1 MSRKLISKKK
11 QGASNVKIDSLT
23 VSQRIPMPS
32 QVSVPVNTE
41 SVEDIINFLNNN
53 IIGEQE
59 RQVVLPGQVVPT
71 IQEQKAALNQ
81 LVSPQPASRVSRVS
95 RGDVPSIGYNN
106 TIQAAAHND
115 EDELV
120 AIENI
125 QHNEEALVAIEENTP
140 HNEEQALV
148 DLEDFD
154 LAKNAFIQQ
163 LGILMDNRLKSV
175 EDMIEQ
181 IKEDGD
187 VAKERAKL
195 IAIYESLT
203 AIKLSDTL
211 EIEVLRERVKIQ
223 LNTYVTWLK
232 TRMNNYI
239 LDYFTF
245 ATPKIQEILKIL
257 EYLPSTFFTDPDNI
271 DMLGNS
277 STSLNFKQVSYF
289 VCYIALLCIL
299 LMLYLVAGL
308 MKFINDID
316 TMLGITLEIMS
327 ENQDIREL
335 RHEYRKQAC
344 MTGLGLIEYT
354 LRCINVNH
362 ILKFM
367 FSRVGIIPTIS
378 IMCICIYV
386 FRNQSL
392 FFNKIYILF
401 FQVLR
406 IVVQTIPTSNS
417 TAEVTKKTVII
428 FIDTQIYGVEK
439 VAYDRSPQQIKDAI
453 DTVNYVTN
461 STSSLIGE
469 AKDFVNNTMILVP
482 LLCANLTEQVVNAN
496 YTDVSINTA
505 RGTSDILTTTVE
517 DITEQVSSVIK
528 TSVIDTSNIVVNIAE
543 GGLEKGLEAL
553 FVGMSVINDYSIYW
567 ASLVIEEEEDG
578 SKLNSDEIIQ
588 RLKEEIDDT
597 QEIIFQDEAGLWLS
611 VFHETALVGDSL
623 LHTSSLTKE
632 HTSFISDR
640 FSKIPNPILNN
651 QITVNPRSLITRTDE
666 QILLGELEY
675 PQQNVIVDNSY
686 PDVIRKGTLTENDFE
701 EPPGQMVPYEK
712 TAKSVLDKTIE
723 FNSVILPLMKERYGK
738 EIVNEDNSTSLERVS
753 FEPPPNDKLKK
764 MIHVAGGIVLKVIM
778 PETTLEQL
786 QRDIADARDAINNLY
801 GESKVVLKT
810 TILKI
815 NEASTYVLSLNKDK
829 LKNELAQR
837 AKDIKDA
844 NGELVSQTLI
854 QYNGFIKVAVVVVA
868 GTTILYVAPA
878 GLGLAATILPPLYS
892 TSVAG
897 LQLVGSMGYYSA
909 SSVARGG
916 YVMVNNVFY
925 PTARAAVYM
934 LSRLLGIFIG
944 NTVRINPQTLTVT
957 TTNEVTN
964 FIFGNGAMWLPLD
977 QSIGPIVE
985 TVYENSALV
994 AQGASEIGE
1003 VLVPFVRHNINEFA
1017 SVIAQKPNTIG
1028 AFSTLTVAATSSA
1041 LVGQALNEAKNN
1053 PESNSN
1059 HLRKE
1064 PEILDTSAF
1073 MDPWYNS
1080 LTEPEKVQLDSEYNY
1095 YIRDLTPEEKQ
1106 KLDFKE
1112 DYRQWL
1118 IEHKKKTE
1126 EEMARDRL
1134 TEKYVIMKK
1143 IQKEMNKQ
1151 ENRMMAAETI
1161 TKSEEDAMKADETV
1175 FGRVSKSVSG
1185 LFGRGGGSKK
1195 KRKGSA
1201 KKSTRRHKKKSGKKG
1216 KSNKKK
1222 RSNKKRRHT
1231 RR

>member
-1 MSRKLISKKK
+1 MSKKLLLSSK
-11 QGASNVKIDSLT
+11 RGEKEASDANIY
-23 VSQRIPMPS
+23 IPMPS

-41 SVEDIINFLNNN
+41 SVEDIIKFLNNN
-53 IIGEQE
+53 IIGDEE
-59 RQVVLPGQVVPT
+59 RQLVPIGQVET
-71 IQEQKAALNQ
+71 DIQEQKAALNE
-81 LVSPQPASRVSRVS
+81 LVSPQPASRPPRLSRAN
-95 RGDVPSIGYNN
+95 VPSIGNRP
-106 TIQAAAHND
+106 TFQEEEITQP
-115 EDELV
+115 E
-120 AIENI
+120 
-125 QHNEEALVAIEENTP
+125 EEALIVIENTS

-148 DLEDFD
+148 DLEDFEG
-154 LAKNAFIQQ
+154 AKNAFVEQ
-163 LGILMDNRLKSV
+163 LRILMDNRLKSV
-175 EDMIEQ
+175 EDMIKR
-181 IKEDGD
+181 IKDEGNE
-187 VAKERAKL
+187 ANEKEKL
-195 IAIYESLT
+195 IAIYKSLT
-203 AIKLSDTL
+203 ALELSPRL
-211 EIEVLRERVKIQ
+211 EIGVLRDRVNIQ

-257 EYLPSTFFTDPDNI
+257 ENLPPTFFTDPDNI
-271 DMLGNS
+271 DMLGNR

-316 TMLGITLEIMS
+316 TMLGITLETLT
-327 ENQDIREL
+327 EDPDIHKL
-335 RHEYRKQAC
+335 RNEYRKHAC

-386 FRNQSL
+386 FRNQSPL
-392 FFNKIYILF
+392 FNWIYVLF

-406 IVVQTIPTSNS
+406 IIVQTVPTADSAS
-417 TAEVTKKTVII
+417 EVTKKTVIV

-453 DTVNYVTN
+453 DTAIYVTN
-461 STSSLIGE
+461 STSNLIGE
-469 AKDFVNNTMILVP
+469 AKEFVNNTMILVP

-496 YTDVSINTA
+496 YTDISINTA

-517 DITEQVSSVIK
+517 DITEQVSDVIK
-528 TSVIDTSNIVVNIAE
+528 TSVIDTSDIIVDITKGV
-543 GGLEKGLEAL
+543 LDKGLEAL
-553 FVGMSVINDYSIYW
+553 FVGMSVINDYSVYW

-578 SKLNSDEIIQ
+578 SKLDLVEVIE
-588 RLKEEIDDT
+588 RLKEETDT
-597 QEIIFQDEAGLWLS
+597 NQITFQDEASLWLS
-611 VFHETALVGDSL
+611 VFHETALAGDSL
-623 LHTSSLTKE
+623 LHTPNLNKG

-640 FSKIPNPILNN
+640 FSKIPNPILSN
-651 QITVNPRSLITRTDE
+651 QITVNPRSLITHPDE
-666 QILLGELEY
+666 QFLLGELEN

-686 PDVIRKGTLTENDFE
+686 SEVIPKGTSTVNDYE
-701 EPPGQMVPYEK
+701 EPSGQMVPYEK
-712 TAKSVLDKTIE
+712 TAKIVLDKTID
-723 FNSVILPLMKERYGK
+723 FNSVILPLMKERYGE
-738 EIVNEDNSTSLERVS
+738 EIVIEDNSTSLERVL
-753 FEPPPNDKLKK
+753 FEPPSNNAMKE

-778 PETTLEQL
+778 PETTPEQL
-786 QRDIADARDAINNLY
+786 QRDLADARDAINNLY
-801 GESKVVLKT
+801 GESKVILKT

-815 NEASTYVLSLNKDK
+815 HDTTNYVLSLDK
-829 LKNELAQR
+829 SELKNKLVQR
-837 AKDIKDA
+837 AEAIKNA
-844 NGELVSQTLI
+844 NNELVSETLI
-854 QYNGFIKVAVVVVA
+854 KYNGFIKVAVVVVA

-897 LQLVGSMGYYSA
+897 LQLVGSMGYYTA
-909 SSVARGG
+909 SSAARGG

-985 TVYENSALV
+985 TVIENSALV
-994 AQGASEIGE
+994 AQGASEING

-1017 SVIAQKPNTIG
+1017 SVISQNPNTIG
-1028 AFSTLTVAATSSA
+1028 AFATLTAAATSSA
-1041 LVGQALNEAKNN
+1041 LVGQAINDAKKN
-1053 PESNSN
+1053 PKSNSN
-1059 HLRKE
+1059 YLRKE
-1064 PEILDTSAF
+1064 KESLDTSAF
-1073 MDPWYNS
+1073 MDPWYNGLS
-1080 LTEPEKVQLDSEYNY
+1080 EPEKVELESEYNK
-1095 YIRDLTPEEKQ
+1095 YISSEEEKQ
-1106 KLDFKE
+1106 QLEFKE
-1112 DYRQWL
+1112 DYRQYL
-1118 IEHKKKTE
+1118 IDHKRKTQ
-1126 EEMARDRL
+1126 EEMDRDRL

-1143 IQKEMNKQ
+1143 IQKRMN
-1151 ENRMMAAETI
+1151 EEANSMMAAETTSNRPI
-1161 TKSEEDAMKADETV
+1161 VNSEEKATASTDKG
-1175 FGRVSKSVSG
+1175 FLSRVSKS
-1185 LFGRGGGSKK
+1185 FGFGGGSKK

-1201 KKSTRRHKKKSGKKG
+1201 KKSTKNHKKKSGKKG

-1222 RSNKKRRHT
+1222 RSNKKRRYT